1 MDKKIASLRRL
12 QEIVETLRGPDGC
25 PWDRKQTI
33 RSLRRNFLEES
44 CEVIDAIE
52 SNGDGDLNQ
61 SPAVC
66 EELGD
71 LLMNIF
77 LAARIAEEEGG
88 FDLEAVATRICEKL
102 VYRHPHV
109 FGSEKIDDVDGV
121 LSRWEA
127 LKKQEKAAAEGG
139 EKSSSQLDRV
149 PRSLPPLTAA
159 HELSRQAAKLGFD
172 WKRPEDVLE
181 KIREEIEEVEDC
193 LDKSPSR
200 TDNLRDEIGDL
211 LFAVVNL
218 ARKVDISPDEALR
231 STSRKFY
238 RRFQFIEK
246 SLEERDD
253 PMSLEEMEKLW
264 QEAKRQESNRK

>member
-52 SNGDGDLNQ
+52 SNGNGDLNQ

-102 VYRHPHV
+102 VFRHPHV

-127 LKKQEKAAAEGG
+127 LKKQEKGEAEGG
-139 EKSSSQLDRV
+139 EKPSSQLDRV

-181 KIREEIEEVEDC
+181 KIREEIGEVEDC
-193 LDKSPSR
+193 LDKSPPR

-246 SLEERDD
+246 NLEERDD

-264 QEAKRQESNRK
+264 QEAKRQESNRE